1 MSRTHSRYHRV
12 ICRTL
17 EQPKEV
23 DGILEPPKTSLRAMY
38 GLRGLKF
45 GERLTARVAVHTV
58 RIQHRTSC
66 KTTKGRLFTT
76 IIQMYIISIMKNTRP
91 LCWVVTHWYDSFV
104 SDCVCIPAHISVE
117 IPFSQVVS

>member
-1 MSRTHSRYHRV
+1 MSRTHSRYHRE
-12 ICRTL
+12 ICRPL

-23 DGILEPPKTSLRAMY
+23 DGILEPPKTSLRTMY
-38 GLRGLKF
+38 GFRGLKF
-45 GERLTARVAVHTV
+45 GERLTARVALHTV

-76 IIQMYIISIMKNTRP
+76 IIQILSIMKNIRP
-91 LCWVVTHWYDSFV
+91 HRWVVTHWYDGFV